1 MDCVVEHN
9 FGDTCAV
16 CDHKATFIANHL
28 NEVIEGVEL
37 YKEPYTREKIK
48 TLTVALVIC
57 LNVDIDPPDVQ
68 KIPPFSRVEAWFDPT
83 DASSYRALETIGKNL
98 QAQYERWQPRARC
111 KQCLDPTL
119 DDVKKLCTSLR
130 RNAKDDRILF
140 HYNGHG
146 VPRPTENGEI
156 WVFNKT
162 FTKYIPLSLYD
173 LQRWLGGP
181 SVYVIDCQNAGRVI
195 KLYDI
200 FCQRRKAEML
210 TAQEVDGKRG
220 GPEDP
225 QPASDGAFGQ
235 DNQNGVANPM
245 RPTFAANAMPST
257 FPVVSMENTIML
269 AACREFED
277 LPQHPDL
284 PADLFTACLT
294 TPIRTALKWHW
305 LQYKEHFPGYIDEAL
320 LDRIPG
326 SHSNR
331 MSLLGEINWI
341 FTAVT
346 DTIAWCSFSG
356 EIFQKL
362 FRQDLL
368 VASLFRN
375 FLLAERIMR
384 TYGCHPCS
392 WPALKPTHEHSMW
405 SAWDHSLDR
414 LFQFL
419 PQALR
424 VLEPNPHVELSL
436 PIILTGSSQQNS
448 TTDTPSHLQELTAAN
463 TGRLTRLISQVVKMS
478 KQASSSSSAA
488 SRADQEAPPPGY
500 GGRHVHHDKVLHNHH
515 HHHGNQG
522 WRPSKTRQSSGPS
535 TTNSTGHSL
544 QAFSSTNCAAATEAP
559 KRTDDRLT
567 KSAHYDCP
575 HTTPSVTNSRPN
587 EEPSNAETTNPTPL
601 SSEKTRALAEGRP
614 RSCPPDR
621 RSLLQT
627 GAQESDSKGASEESE
642 VVPPQPGNTAAVLSH
657 EPVGENRREASRGTQ
672 VLPPTIVGGGL
683 SGQTSNPPV
692 RSQAFERAAGG
703 IHNRHHLLVNHQQQQ
718 QQQPGAQALAPTDRV
733 RLNPSAPTFYSGL
746 YAAGGSGASG
756 SGASSS
762 SALGTVVTAGTDA
775 TGRLPYKP
783 PDSIAVPHSSD
794 LSPSVVDFR
803 PASFFT
809 SQMTAFKA
817 WLSVASG
824 QLLLSQGH
832 RIRALQLLSEF
843 LDLGPWAV
851 SHCLTVGILPYIV
864 RLFHSNVPEVK
875 PHLVFIWGKIIASAH
890 TDFGRNEAVRE
901 SGYKYFTSCLR
912 ESASLSPLVR
922 TLAAFALAKM
932 LEVPSGAPDAFFQ
945 EVYYKQN
952 FIPLVI
958 EELQAP
964 VPSPAEACRSD
975 WVHLRLWLILSLARL
990 WYHNDEARWCG
1001 VRHGVHEVLYTYLRD
1016 VSPEVRAATVFALG
1030 TFVNNWPANGRD
1042 DAQAF
1047 ELSQQV
1053 GTQLVL
1059 ISANDASPLVR
1070 RELVAALCG
1079 LVVQCEAQLIA
1090 TAHQRW
1096 SCLPIVTVSQPSAWS
1111 LSSSSSVVATRH
1123 TSIAVGSPSATAS
1136 LLRGVAELGIS
1147 KLSRSLS
1154 RSQNLV
1160 AEAKPQAPTSTPPA
1174 PTAAIS
1180 AAAQKVGNF
1189 LKGSP
1194 PTSCANIY
1202 AQLWSALLLLV
1213 KDPCP
1218 SVSDLAGLVL
1228 MYILQKLVKK
1238 HCLDTVISL
1247 ADGTVRIDASTSAF
1261 EDGGDYATN
1270 NTPSDRGSPNVYGS
1284 PSESMVVSA
1293 TASSSNLLIHSA
1305 QFPSRRTRH
1314 PDPALL
1320 QECPASESQRKAR
1333 DGGLE
1338 NVKTEFFAWAS
1349 RWFTQPLLQKYPSA
1363 LTIGSASSPEKAAE
1377 VTTTNSTTRNKA
1389 QQRHPFTPPCLA
1401 SLSSVSGDPQ
1411 AVAFSSRVNRFVNCM
1426 ASRQSGRARW
1436 HAIATRRDIKTVT
1449 PSTTTTTGTQPT
1461 APCPVDYNRLCRSSS
1476 PDLSGSNDG
1485 PPRCFLP
1492 RSGSGTS
1499 VSCSDQIITRVVETA
1514 SEAGA
1519 LPHSLQLLQ
1528 VFNSPANQC
1537 PLLARFHPY
1546 RPHLVV
1552 ADAAG
1557 VSVWGIR
1564 RAERVQRLVSGGG
1577 GGGSSWYRGGG
1588 ADEVGLEDLLA
1599 YELRTGRRLAPGEP
1613 VSIVKSRQTGGRL
1626 TGLEI
1631 INSSEERSLVLTASA
1646 DGRIR
1651 VWKNYDGKKNMTP
1664 ELVTAWIGFKDLLQL
1679 PPSCPPAG
1687 VVTHWSD
1694 CSCQL
1699 AASGDVRCVRIWD
1712 TSQEARLRDI
1722 PTDSETC
1729 VTRLARS
1736 PDSVLIAAGFADG
1749 MVRIYD
1755 VRAPS
1760 NQTQIFRGSVDSAR
1774 ILDLSFSPSG
1784 RIYAVSATGAIS
1796 AWRPTDPPEQ
1806 PRLRSN
1812 STSLH
1817 PLRRVPS
1824 AADASLTV
1832 PPAGFPAAAVA
1843 TAPTTDVSCANF
1855 NVSLP
1860 CSVSHMVASCQST
1873 ATRQL
1878 TVNRICD
1885 GRILGVYKPT
1895 DLSSRSG
1902 QCTCVVF
1909 HPYEPMIA
1917 VGMSDCSIHLLQ
1929 FRGHA

>member
-1 MDCVVEHN
+1 MDCVLEHS
-9 FGDTCAV
+9 FEDTCSV

-28 NEVIEGVEL
+28 NEIIEGVEL

-181 SVYVIDCQNAGRVI
+181 SVYVLDCQNAGRVI

-210 TAQEVDGKRG
+210 SAHEVDAQRG
-220 GPEDP
+220 GSEGP
-225 QPASDGAFGQ
+225 QPNSDGSFGQ
-235 DNQNGVANPM
+235 GNKNGVTTPM
-245 RPTFAANAMPST
+245 RPTFATNSMPSAL
-257 FPVVSMENTIML
+257 PVVSMENTIML

-384 TYGCHPCS
+384 MYGSHPCS
-392 WPALKPTHEHSMW
+392 WPALKPTHDHSMW

-436 PIILTGSSQQNS
+436 PIIVTDSLQQNS
-448 TTDTPSHLQELTAAN
+448 TADTPSHLQELTAAN
-463 TGRLTRLISQVVKMS
+463 SVRLKRLLSQVLKMR
-478 KQASSSSSAA
+478 KQTSSAA
-488 SRADQEAPPPGY
+488 LRADQEAAPPGY
-500 GGRHVHHDKVLHNHH
+500 GGRATHHEKLLHNHH
-515 HHHGNQG
+515 HRSQG
-522 WRPSKTRQSSGPS
+522 WRPVASGPS
-535 TTNSTGHSL
+535 TTDSAGHSL
-544 QAFSSTNCAAATEAP
+544 QGFSGSHCAITANVPP

-575 HTTPSVTNSRPN
+575 HATPLATNSHSARPKFVIEPSSAHEESEAGETGDDRRGPTEKALSRIS
-587 EEPSNAETTNPTPL
+587 EEPSNVEVTNTTTLDAANARAPTE
-601 SSEKTRALAEGRP
+601 SRP

-627 GAQESDSKGASEESE
+627 GAQVALLRNAQKKESDSKGASEESE
-642 VVPPQPGNTAAVLSH
+642 VSSNDLEDDDDEYEEEDEDDEDEEEGEEYSGTRDATEPTNETGPPAPTQEAPSGAVAAPHPQKQPELQKLMAQQHQLANVPQSVPPQPVKPAAILNH
-657 EPVGENRREASRGTQ
+657 EPVGEGRKETSRGTQ
-672 VLPPTIVGGGL
+672 VLPPTVAGGGPL
-683 SGQTSNPPV
+683 DQTSDTAV
-692 RSQAFERAAGG
+692 RSQAFERVACG
-703 IHNRHHLLVNHQQQQ
+703 ISNRQNAPGNQLQQL
-718 QQQPGAQALAPTDRV
+718 GAQAFAPTERV

-746 YAAGGSGASG
+746 YAAGGSST
-756 SGASSS
+756 SSS
-762 SALGTVVTAGTDA
+762 SALGSVATTTADTTAGK
-775 TGRLPYKP
+775 PPFKP
-783 PDSIAVPHSSD
+783 PDAMALVHPSD
-794 LSPSVVDFR
+794 PPPGADFR

-824 QLLLSQGH
+824 QRQTATQLPILLQVLLSQGH

-901 SGYKYFTSCLR
+901 SGYKYFTACLR
-912 ESASLSPLVR
+912 DSANLSPLVR

-932 LEVPSGAPDAFFQ
+932 LEAPSGAPDAFFQ

-964 VPSPAEACRSD
+964 VPSAAEACRSD
-975 WVHLRLWLILSLARL
+975 RVHLRLWLILALARL

-1030 TFVNNWPANGRD
+1030 TFVNNWSANRRD
-1042 DAQAF
+1042 DVQAL

-1053 GTQLVL
+1053 GAQLIRV
-1059 ISANDASPLVR
+1059 SAGDASPLVR

-1079 LVVQCEAQLIA
+1079 LVIQYEGQLIA

-1096 SCLPIVTVSQPSAWS
+1096 SCLPIMSAVDQNPAVVTRQ
-1111 LSSSSSVVATRH
+1111 

-1160 AEAKPQAPTSTPPA
+1160 LEAKPQTPSSTPSAPA
-1174 PTAAIS
+1174 APINAAPPL
-1180 AAAQKVGNF
+1180 QKACNF

-1194 PTSCANIY
+1194 PPPPCTNIY

-1213 KDPCP
+1213 RDPCP
-1218 SVSDLAGLVL
+1218 SVSDLAGIVL
-1228 MYILQKLVKK
+1228 MYILEKLVKT

-1247 ADGTVRIDASTSAF
+1247 ADGTVRIDASTDPC
-1261 EDGGDYATN
+1261 EDGEDYCTGSP
-1270 NTPSDRGSPNVYGS
+1270 PSDKTCPNVIGSP
-1284 PSESMVVSA
+1284 PQSA
-1293 TASSSNLLIHSA
+1293 AADAASSSTLIHSA
-1305 QFPSRRTRH
+1305 QFPGRRTRQ
-1314 PDPALL
+1314 PDLVLL
-1320 QECPASESQRKAR
+1320 QEGPASESQRR
-1333 DGGLE
+1333 TRGGGLE

-1363 LTIGSASSPEKAAE
+1363 LTIGPIVSPEKATE
-1377 VTTTNSTTRNKA
+1377 VTTTNSSQLQPTTPKSVSSISSLASTATRNKTH
-1389 QQRHPFTPPCLA
+1389 QRRQHHPFTPPCLA

-1426 ASRQSGRARW
+1426 ASRQLGRARW
-1436 HAIATRRDIKTVT
+1436 HAIATRRDVKAAVT
-1449 PSTTTTTGTQPT
+1449 PSPTTTTPTGAQPT
-1461 APCPVDYNRLCRSSS
+1461 SLGSVAALDYNHLCRSSS
-1476 PDLSGSNDG
+1476 PDLSGSNAG

-1492 RSGSGTS
+1492 RNGPSA
-1499 VSCSDQIITRVVETA
+1499 SCSDQIISRVQETA
-1514 SEAGA
+1514 PETGA
-1519 LPHSLQLLQ
+1519 LPNSLQLLQ

-1564 RAERVQRLVSGGG
+1564 RAERVQRLVGD
-1577 GGGSSWYRGGG
+1577 GGG
-1588 ADEVGLEDLLA
+1588 AGWFRGGSGADVSLEDLLA
-1599 YELRTGRRLAPGEP
+1599 YELRSGRRLAPGEP
-1613 VSIVKSRQTGGRL
+1613 VSIVKSRQTGSRL
-1626 TGLEI
+1626 TSLEI
-1631 INSSEERSLVLTASA
+1631 INSNEERSLVLTASE

-1651 VWKNYDGKKNMTP
+1651 VWKNYDGKKDLAP
-1664 ELVTAWIGFKDLLQL
+1664 ELVTAW
-1679 PPSCPPAG
+1679 
-1687 VVTHWSD
+1687 
-1694 CSCQL
+1694 
-1699 AASGDVRCVRIWD
+1699 
-1712 TSQEARLRDI
+1712 
-1722 PTDSETC
+1722 
-1729 VTRLARS
+1729 
-1736 PDSVLIAAGFADG
+1736 
-1749 MVRIYD
+1749 
-1755 VRAPS
+1755 
-1760 NQTQIFRGSVDSAR
+1760 
-1774 ILDLSFSPSG
+1774 
-1784 RIYAVSATGAIS
+1784 
-1796 AWRPTDPPEQ
+1796 
-1806 PRLRSN
+1806 
-1812 STSLH
+1812 
-1817 PLRRVPS
+1817 
-1824 AADASLTV
+1824 
-1832 PPAGFPAAAVA
+1832 
-1843 TAPTTDVSCANF
+1843 
-1855 NVSLP
+1855 
-1860 CSVSHMVASCQST
+1860 
-1873 ATRQL
+1873 
-1878 TVNRICD
+1878 
-1885 GRILGVYKPT
+1885 
-1895 DLSSRSG
+1895 
-1902 QCTCVVF
+1902 
-1909 HPYEPMIA
+1909 
-1917 VGMSDCSIHLLQ
+1917 
-1929 FRGHA
+1929 